1 MSSSGA
7 TKRYLQILNEQVEFL
22 EQSRSRIMKLLDEN
36 PEIVNAELLGK
47 LNELSNKIDKFK
59 NDISA
64 FKEKYNLS

>member
-22 EQSRSRIMKLLDEN
+22 EQSRSRIMKLLDES

-59 NDISA
+59 NDISE

>member
-22 EQSRSRIMKLLDEN
+22 EQSRSRIMKLLDES
-36 PEIVNAELLGK
+36 PAIVNAELLGK

-59 NDISA
+59 NDISE

>member
-1 MSSSGA
+1 MSSRGA

-22 EQSRSRIMKLLDEN
+22 EQSRSRIMKLLDES

>member
-22 EQSRSRIMKLLDEN
+22 EQSRSRIMKLLDES

>member
-1 MSSSGA
+1 MSSSEA

-22 EQSRSRIMKLLDEN
+22 EQSRSRIMKLLDES

>member
-7 TKRYLQILNEQVEFL
+7 TQRYLKILNEQVEFL
-22 EQSRSRIMKLLDEN
+22 EQSRSRIMKLLDES